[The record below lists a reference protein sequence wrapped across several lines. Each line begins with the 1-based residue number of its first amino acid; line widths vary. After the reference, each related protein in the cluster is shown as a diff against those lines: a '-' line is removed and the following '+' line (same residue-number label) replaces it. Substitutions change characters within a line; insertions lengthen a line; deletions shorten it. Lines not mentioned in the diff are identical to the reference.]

1 LTHTLASTRAKK
13 KSPAIKTHMA
23 LILKGESRYSIP
35 PQTFISKVGESQ
47 SITELGNIC
56 LEDSYVTYLL
66 EVRRVQSIKALVWAT
81 IFLSNT
87 TFRPVMGVS
96 ETPN

>member
-1 LTHTLASTRAKK
+1 
-13 KSPAIKTHMA
+13 MA
-23 LILKGESRYSIP
+23 LIWKGESRYIIP
-35 PQTFISKVGESQ
+35 PQTFISKAGESR

-66 EVRRVQSIKALVWAT
+66 EVRTVQSIKALVWAT
-81 IFLSNT
+81 IFFSNT
-87 TFRPVMGVS
+87 TFRPFMGVS

>member
-1 LTHTLASTRAKK
+1 MTL
-13 KSPAIKTHMA
+13 IW
-23 LILKGESRYSIP
+23 KGESKHSIL

-47 SITELGNIC
+47 SVTELRDIR

-66 EVRRVQSIKALVWAT
+66 EVRRVQSIKALARAT

-87 TFRPVMGVS
+87 TFRPFMGVS